1 MKVMDTSVITKHLQ
15 ELDEV
20 VTYLESKKK
29 ITEKDIVQDLELRF
43 AIERALHLAIQN
55 TIDIG
60 NHIIASLSINDVET
74 YADIPIKLAEAKI
87 IPQELSKNL
96 VLMAKFRNILVHEY
110 VKLEASRL
118 HSFIIN
124 DLGDFRRFSQSI
136 ISYLRKN

>member
-60 NHIIASLSINDVET
+60 NHIIASLSINNVET

-87 IPQELSKNL
+87 IPQKLSKNL